1 MNRITTKIRIKK
13 LLGIVVLGLLWCN
26 ILIAE
31 EYPNSWKL
39 DIHCK
44 QGKWEW
50 HESAF
55 VFNVENNEF
64 SLGPFNRWDK
74 KDFVFKGKIENDKI
88 NITEKLTFSDGWK
101 GTIKYSG
108 EFINDNEATLKGGTS
123 WDPPWKC
130 KGRFFKVDRPPHFTP
145 LKYLSEATEEI
156 IKFTSYNPGIPL
168 TIVSGAY
175 VNSPVEVSG
184 KLILPKE
191 GDNLPVVVTVHSSG
205 GPSEFTSVVQSW
217 RNDFKNQLLKNNIG
231 IFEID
236 NFTSRGAKE
245 TATNQ
250 GKVSINAGELDALVA
265 YKILDKHPRVNAK
278 KLGITGLSRGG
289 TASNMAVEKKFS
301 DVVIGEENYYLA
313 SLPMAPD
320 CYNVGFENPT
330 PTPAKILFLLGGA
343 DDYTPAKFCVKYAE
357 KMKKAGGDVEVIV
370 KEGWHH
376 DFYSDTPTENCKGC
390 IHMNKCEINFPEGWV
405 LDDKGFI
412 TENLQ
417 EPMAKFFKM
426 DLEKWREKF
435 IKAGEKPGASNKLYR
450 KLYTKIYKKCGDK
463 GTTVGGDHGKETVDI
478 AVPFFVNALK

>member
-1 MNRITTKIRIKK
+1 MKK

-26 ILIAE
+26 ISIAE
-31 EYPNSWKL
+31 KYPNSWKL

-44 QGKWEW
+44 QGSSEW
-50 HESAF
+50 YESAF
-55 VFNVENNEF
+55 VVNVENNEF
-64 SLGPFNRWDK
+64 SLGPFNRWGRK
-74 KDFVFKGKIENDKI
+74 NEVFKGKIKNDKI
-88 NITEKLTFSDGWK
+88 NITEKATFKNGWR
-101 GTIKYSG
+101 GTIKYAG
-108 EFINDNEATLKGGTS
+108 EFINDSEAALKGGTS
-123 WDPPWKC
+123 WDSPWKC
-130 KGRFFKVDRPPHFTP
+130 KGRFFKVDRPPHSTP

-168 TIVSGAY
+168 TIINGSY

-191 GDNLPVVVTVHSSG
+191 GNNLPVVVTVHSSG
-205 GPSEFTSVVQSW
+205 GPSEFTSPVQSW

-236 NFTSRGAKE
+236 NFTSRGTKE

-278 KLGITGLSRGG
+278 KLGVTGLSRGG
-289 TASNMAVEKKFS
+289 SASNKVEEKKFS
-301 DVVIGEENYYLA
+301 DAILGEENYYLA
-313 SLPMAPD
+313 SLPMALD
-320 CYNVGFENPT
+320 CYNLGFENPT

-343 DDYTPAKFCVKYAE
+343 DDYTLAKFCVKYAE
-357 KMKKAGGDVEVIV
+357 KMKKAGGNVEVIV

-376 DFYSDTPTENCKGC
+376 NFYSDAPPVKCKGC
-390 IHMNKCEINFPEGWV
+390 IHMNKCEINFPEGWI

-417 EPMAKFFKM
+417 EPFAKFFKM

-435 IKAGEKPGASNKLYR
+435 IKAGDKPGAANKLYR
-450 KLYTKIYKKCGDK
+450 KLYTKIYKKCGSR
-463 GTTVGGDHGKETVDI
+463 GATVGGDHGKETVDI

>member
-1 MNRITTKIRIKK
+1 MKK
-13 LLGIVVLGLLWCN
+13 LLGIMVLGLLWCN

-44 QGKWEW
+44 QQSNEW

-55 VFNVENNEF
+55 VVNVENNEF

-88 NITEKLTFSDGWK
+88 KITEKLTFSDGWK

-156 IKFTSYNPGIPL
+156 IKFTSYNPGVPL
-168 TIVSGAY
+168 TIINGSY

-191 GDNLPVVVTVHSSG
+191 GDNLPVVVVVHSSG

-289 TASNMAVEKKFS
+289 NAANMAVEKKFS
-301 DVVIGEENYYLA
+301 DVVLGKENYYLA
-313 SLPMAPD
+313 SLPMASD
-320 CYNVGFENPT
+320 CFNIAFENPT

-343 DDYTPAKFCVKYAE
+343 DDYTLAKFCVAYAE

-376 DFYSDTPTENCKGC
+376 DFYDDQPAVRCPKC
-390 IHMNKCEINFPEGWV
+390 VHFNKCEIHAPQGWMMN
-405 LDDKGFI
+405 DEGFI
-412 TENLQ
+412 SESQSQYEVFQKVFKIDLKKLRK
-417 EPMAKFFKM
+417 KF
-426 DLEKWREKF
+426 EK
-435 IKAGEKPGASNKLYR
+435 ASTKPGASNKLYR
-450 KLYTKIYKKCGDK
+450 KLYTKMYKKCGER

>member
-1 MNRITTKIRIKK
+1 MKKIFLLILLLIFSTTA
-13 LLGIVVLGLLWCN
+13 N
-26 ILIAE
+26 SE

-55 VFNVENNEF
+55 VVNVENNEF
-64 SLGPFNRWDK
+64 SLGPFNRWNK
-74 KDFVFKGKIENDKI
+74 KNFVFKGKIENDKI
-88 NITEKLTFSDGWK
+88 NITEKLTFSDGYK

-108 EFINDNEATLKGGTS
+108 EFISDKEATLKGKFKS
-123 WDPPWKC
+123 DPDWKC

-156 IKFTSYNPGIPL
+156 IKFTSYNPGVPL

-236 NFTSRGAKE
+236 NFTGRGVKNVHK
-245 TATNQ
+245 NQ
-250 GKVSINAGELDALVA
+250 GKVSYNAGELDALVA

-289 TASNMAVEKKFS
+289 TSSNMAVEKKIS
-301 DVVIGEENYYLA
+301 DAILGEENYYLA
-313 SLPMAPD
+313 SLPMASD
-320 CYNVGFENPT
+320 CFGLTFKNPT

-343 DDYTPAKFCVKYAE
+343 DDYTLARFCVNYAE

-376 DFYSDTPTENCKGC
+376 SFYLDSPLEKCSGC
-390 IHMNKCEINFPEGWV
+390 VHFNKCEVHFPEGWTM
-405 LDDKGFI
+405 DDKGFVSEDLYE
-412 TENLQ
+412 TFE
-417 EPMAKFFKM
+417 KVFKIDM
-426 DLEKWREKF
+426 VKMRQQF
-435 IKAGEKPGASNKLYR
+435 IKSADKPGASNKLYR
-450 KLYTKIYKKCGDK
+450 KLYVKMYKKCGER
-463 GTTVGGDHGKETVDI
+463 GTTIGGDHGKETVDI
-478 AVPFFVNALK
+478 AVPFFVKHLKK

>member
-1 MNRITTKIRIKK
+1 MKKIFLLILLLIFSTTA
-13 LLGIVVLGLLWCN
+13 N
-26 ILIAE
+26 SE

-55 VFNVENNEF
+55 VVNVENNEF
-64 SLGPFNRWDK
+64 SLGPYDRWNK
-74 KDFVFKGKIENDKI
+74 KNFKWKGKIKGNKI
-88 NITEKLTFSDGWK
+88 NISEQLTFKK
-101 GTIKYSG
+101 GNRETIKYSG
-108 EFINDNEATLKGGTS
+108 EFVNDKEATLKGGTS
-123 WDPPWKC
+123 WDPPWRC
-130 KGRFFKVDRPPHFTP
+130 NGRFFKVDRPPHFTP

-191 GDNLPVVVTVHSSG
+191 GDNLPVVVTAHSCG
-205 GPSEFTSVVQSW
+205 GPSEFADVTQSW

-278 KLGITGLSRGG
+278 KLGITGQSRGG
-289 TASNMAVEKKFS
+289 TASNMVVEKKFS
-301 DVVIGEENYYLA
+301 DVVLGEENYYLA
-313 SLPMAPD
+313 SLPMAAD
-320 CYNVGFENPT
+320 CYNIGFENPT
-330 PTPAKILFLLGGA
+330 PTPAKILFLMGGA
-343 DDYTPAKFCVKYAE
+343 DDYTLAKYCVKYVE
-357 KMKKAGGDVEVIV
+357 KMKKAGGDVEIIV

-376 DFYSDTPTENCKGC
+376 NFYTDTPAAKCKGC
-390 IHMNKCEINFPEGWV
+390 VQFNKCQVHFPDGWI
-405 LDDKGFI
+405 LDDEGFI
-412 TENLQ
+412 SKSLQ
-417 EPMAKFFKM
+417 EPFSKFFKT
-426 DLEKWREKF
+426 DLEKWRKKF
-435 IKAGEKPGASNKLYR
+435 KKASSKPQASNKLYR
-450 KLYTKIYKKCGDK
+450 KLYVKMYKKCGEK
-463 GTTVGGDHGKETVDI
+463 GTTIGGDHGKETVNI

>member
-1 MNRITTKIRIKK
+1 MKNFLFFLI
-13 LLGIVVLGLLWCN
+13 CYFFSFN
-26 ILIAE
+26 SLIAE
-31 EYPNSWKL
+31 EYPNSWKM

-55 VFNVENNEF
+55 VVNVENNEF
-64 SLGPFNRWDK
+64 SLGPFNRWNK
-74 KDFVFKGKIENDKI
+74 KNFVFKGKIENGKI
-88 NITEKLTFSDGWK
+88 KITERLTFSNGNR

-108 EFINDNEATLKGGTS
+108 EFINDNEATLKGGNAQ

-168 TIVSGAY
+168 TIINGSY

-184 KLILPKE
+184 KLILPKD
-191 GDNLPVVVTVHSSG
+191 GNNLPVVVTVHSSG
-205 GPSEFTSVVQSW
+205 GPSEFIDVAQSW

-289 TASNMAVEKKFS
+289 NAANMAVEKKFS
-301 DVVIGEENYYLA
+301 DIVLGKENYYLA
-313 SLPMAPD
+313 SLPMASD
-320 CYNVGFENPT
+320 CFNVAFENPT
-330 PTPAKILFLLGGA
+330 PTPATILFLLGGA
-343 DDYTPAKFCVKYAE
+343 DDYTLAKFCVAYAE
-357 KMKKAGGDVEVIV
+357 KMRKAGGDVEVIV

-376 DFYSDTPTENCKGC
+376 DFYNDGPAVRCPKC
-390 IHMNKCEINFPEGWV
+390 VHFNKCEIHAPQGWMMN
-405 LDDKGFI
+405 DEGFI
-412 TENLQ
+412 SESQ
-417 EPMAKFFKM
+417 YDVFQKVFKM
-426 DLEKWREKF
+426 DLKKWRKKFEK
-435 IKAGEKPGASNKLYR
+435 ASTKPGASNKLYR
-450 KLYTKIYKKCGDK
+450 KLYIKMYKKCGER
-463 GTTVGGDHGKETVDI
+463 GTTVGGDHGKETVNI